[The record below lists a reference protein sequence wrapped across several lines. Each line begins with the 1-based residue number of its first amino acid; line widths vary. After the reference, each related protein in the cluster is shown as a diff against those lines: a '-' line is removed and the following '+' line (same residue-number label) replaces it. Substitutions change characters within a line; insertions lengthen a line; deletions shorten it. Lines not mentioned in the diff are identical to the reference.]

1 MYSPFEYLTVV
12 TDVSQVAGEALGET
26 TATETMEQSEVI
38 AKSFELMG
46 KGLLGIFVTITII
59 MICVFILMHIS
70 KGENA
75 GKTAEKTDK

>member
-12 TDVSQVAGEALGET
+12 TDVSLVAGEALGET

-46 KGLLGIFVTITII
+46 KGLVGIFVTIIII
-59 MICVFILMHIS
+59 MICVFILTHLS
-70 KGENA
+70 KGKKDEAEN
-75 GKTAEKTDK
+75 K

>member
-1 MYSPFEYLTVV
+1 MYSPFEYLTAV

-26 TATETMEQSEVI
+26 TAAETMEQSEVI

-59 MICVFILMHIS
+59 MICVFVLTRLS
-70 KGENA
+70 KGK
-75 GKTAEKTDK
+75 KTEAPKEQ